1 MSSSTPE
8 IEADI
13 SKEDGNMNRLIP
25 WKVKQGRPR
34 SIPGCQNT
42 DSLSILAQD
51 VEQCPDGEYC
61 YYYRL
66 LAISNKLEIS
76 SVLGFGKM
84 GL

>member
-1 MSSSTPE
+1 MSFSTPE
-8 IEADI
+8 IEVDI
-13 SKEDGNMNRLIP
+13 SKEDENVNGWIP

-42 DSLSILAQD
+42 DLLSILAQD

-66 LAISNKLEIS
+66 LAISNKPETS
-76 SVLGFGKM
+76 SV
-84 GL
+84 